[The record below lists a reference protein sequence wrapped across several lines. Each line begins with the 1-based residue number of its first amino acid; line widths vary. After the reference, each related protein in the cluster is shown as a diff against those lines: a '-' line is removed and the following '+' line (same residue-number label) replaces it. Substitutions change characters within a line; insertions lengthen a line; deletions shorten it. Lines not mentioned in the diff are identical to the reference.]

1 MNKDDPQVVFVRPK
15 AIIGSSGTTWANET
29 ENLRKMMPDKF
40 EVLSGGDVC
49 NYSSQF
55 GGICAGIHDD
65 IKLFSEMTED
75 EDIARVCYDPESI
88 YHNTKVNEFHT

>member
-1 MNKDDPQVVFVRPK
+1 
-15 AIIGSSGTTWANET
+15 
-29 ENLRKMMPDKF
+29 MPDKF

-55 GGICAGIHDD
+55 RGIYAGIHDD

-75 EDIARVCYDPESI
+75 EGLARVCNDPESI
-88 YHNTKVNEFHT
+88 YHKYESERISHLTRRLESSLDCCETIRVAYHGKRYYSNAKKSHS